1 MLVACIDVI
10 GPLSTDAYIPNL
22 PEMQRELDAPA
33 WLGGLTLQANW
44 LAKGVATLA
53 IGALADDRRVGRR
66 GALLGAFIFY
76 VAGGAGPKLRGAF
89 KIHCAQR
96 GAGRHFEVHLT
107 RVVGYWQI
115 SRLT

>member
-53 IGALADDRRVGRR
+53 IGALADDRRRR
-66 GALLGAFIFY
+66 GATTSSMSASTPRVGQCIA
-76 VAGGAGPKLRGAF
+76 A
-89 KIHCAQR
+89 
-96 GAGRHFEVHLT
+96 LT
-107 RVVGYWQI
+107 D
-115 SRLT
+115 